1 MKTSCTPAPVWLNGW
16 KHHLEFV
23 CSEILSFQ
31 NIDAEGFKALYLKL
45 KIMGASISDFYI
57 GKLSTSEIADE
68 ICVQLKTRN
77 VFDFPT
83 YLKWI
88 NASEKKYR
96 EVSLSDKSVWTLVE
110 CDNPE
115 FYVHIHPSRYSP
127 HAFRVKGNILRTA
140 VALLAYLK
148 FSAKAGYEI
157 ETINLVRKEYLHM
170 SPIDERHIAGILKT
184 LEFLEQ
190 RCKNL

>member
-1 MKTSCTPAPVWLNGW
+1 VKTSCTPAPVWLNGW